1 MASLIWRT
9 SSTPLWEAASISS
22 TSMWRLSMMAWQCTP
37 IVGIVMVGAVTE
49 PSGNS

>member
-9 SSTPLWEAASISS
+9 SSTLLCEAASISS
-22 TSMWRLSMMAWQCTP
+22 TSGCRLSMMAWQCTP
-37 IVGIVMVGAVTE
+37 ITGMSMVGPFTE